1 MQPVN
6 IKELINHSQH
16 LLFQFSKG
24 RSEKSTLPSSEYCE
38 YLILDLHRR
47 VCFSLLLYM
56 VFLWTVRHISSE
68 RQWHTSSQHNM
79 LHSLKLTMRE
89 RERGLG
95 QHSGRKVLI
104 RGQSLAVNRV
114 TIHRHWAHGGV
125 LERTFSLVSE
135 KLGVRWVG
143 GDFVL
148 QTHSWVITMVKGV
161 SHVTLRPACI
171 YGKVATQGARGGGGA
186 GACPGERGNIWD

>member
-1 MQPVN
+1 
-6 IKELINHSQH
+6 
-16 LLFQFSKG
+16 
-24 RSEKSTLPSSEYCE
+24 
-38 YLILDLHRR
+38 
-47 VCFSLLLYM
+47 M

-171 YGKVATQGARGGGGA
+171 YGQSRHTRGKRRGWSRGL
-186 GACPGERGNIWD
+186 PRGEGEHLRLTCKDELASRCRKISIGIKASG